1 MTIEIVSDVAFNDP
15 LNLIPFVEKDEAIIR
30 PLTKGM
36 LDFSNPECYAGSG
49 AVAVNT
55 KFNSLT
61 SDAAQATANT
71 TFPAVAGGLLKF
83 AGVQPKVTLPDS
95 FKLPNT
101 TKKFLVILWVKL
113 PATGWQTANPNVIQS
128 LLSYASNTSN
138 LAQWVVSMS
147 TVQAT
152 GVPNALS
159 FVAPRNGGS
168 AGTISWLTPGD
179 TLSLCD
185 GALHQIACVFDG
197 ESAAGF
203 CQGSIYVD
211 KTRKHLPAPTA
222 WDGSFNTPAATPTLG
237 YQAAFQQNY
246 PTDGV
251 YLGRPSIWNLTGS
264 GKSVAEIL
272 AADWDAAQ
280 GFLS

>member
-61 SDAAQATANT
+61 SDAAQATANSA
-71 TFPAVAGGLLKF
+71 FPAVAGGLLKF
-83 AGVQPKVTLPDS
+83 AGSQPKVTLPDS

-113 PATGWQTANPNVIQS
+113 PASGWQTASGNVAQS
-128 LLSYASNTSN
+128 LMSYASNTGN
-138 LAQWVVSMS
+138 LAQWFLQLQTIQVSGLLESFRFGAPASGS
-147 TVQAT
+147 TTAIE
-152 GVPNALS
+152 ALNYPDS
-159 FVAPRNGGS
+159 LA
-168 AGTISWLTPGD
+168 
-179 TLSLCD
+179 LCD
-185 GALHQIACVFDG
+185 GNLHQLACLFDG
-197 ESAAGF
+197 AAVA
-203 CQGSIYVD
+203 GSRAVSIFVD
-211 KTRKHLPAPTA
+211 KVLKQSSPAVA
-222 WDGSFNTPAATPTLG
+222 WDGSFNTPAAIPTIG
-237 YQAAFQQNY
+237 YQQAFQANY
-246 PTDGV
+246 PADGV
-251 YLGRPSIWNLTGS
+251 YLGRPSLWNLTGS

>member
-15 LNLIPFVEKDEAIIR
+15 LNLIPFVEKDDAIIR
-30 PLTKGM
+30 PLTKAM

-71 TFPAVAGGLLKF
+71 AFPAVAGGLLQF
-83 AGVQPKVTLPDS
+83 AGLNPKVTLPDS

-113 PATGWQTANPNVIQS
+113 PASGWQTASANVYQS
-128 LLSYASNTSN
+128 LLSYAANTST
-138 LAQWVVSMS
+138 LCQWAIGLT

-152 GVPNALS
+152 GAAVGLV
-159 FVAPRNGGS
+159 FTAPISGGS
-168 AGTISWLTPGD
+168 AGGASLTSGD
-179 TLSLCD
+179 TLALCD
-185 GALHQIACVFDG
+185 GGLHQVACLFDG

-203 CQGSIYVD
+203 RQLSIYVD
-211 KTRKHLPAPTA
+211 KTQKNLSVSSS

-237 YQAAFQQNY
+237 MQTAFQANY

-251 YLGRPSIWNLTGS
+251 YLGRPSLWNLTGS